1 MEIFKYNEFKTF
13 KEIIK
18 TSRPLIRKALDKH
31 FTETI
36 HDEKRKIDEI
46 RFFLNIFKFVTKKW
60 NVEILYELEIHNG
73 LTFNDITRHL
83 EKLSSRS
90 LSDCLKQL
98 QELDLIS
105 RTVQDTHP
113 PSVLYSLSDKGKGF
127 VELSLILIYYLADI
141 PVKE

>member
-1 MEIFKYNEFKTF
+1 MEIFKFNEFKPF

-18 TSRPLIRKALDKH
+18 TSRPIIRKVLDKH

-36 HDEKRKIDEI
+36 HDETRKIDEI

-83 EKLSSRS
+83 EKISSRS

-98 QELDLIS
+98 QKLGLIS

-113 PSVLYSLSDKGKGF
+113 PSVLYDLSNKGKGF
-127 VELSLILIYYLADI
+127 VELSLILIYYLAR
-141 PVKE
+141 KSEEG